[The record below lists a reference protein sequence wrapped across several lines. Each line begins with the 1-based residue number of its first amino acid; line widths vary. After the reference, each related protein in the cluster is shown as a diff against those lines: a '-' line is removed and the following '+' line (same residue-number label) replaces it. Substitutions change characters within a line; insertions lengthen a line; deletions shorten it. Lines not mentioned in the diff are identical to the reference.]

1 MLVNLGAQMS
11 LRKKGQTAVP
21 HKLMA
26 SIVIGRLILMPIVCG
41 CVIFGAVAVGVLP
54 TDRILLLLL
63 LLQGATPTAMSLG
76 TISQM
81 HGQYMDEIS
90 EIMFVCVSPPP
101 LLPPP
106 KTFRFLPATGSVGS
120 KLAVGCLGFRVN
132 VISVPFF
139 TIAVACF
146 LALLDPAGGFLESLA
161 GGNATLV

>member
-90 EIMFVCVSPPP
+90 EIMFVCVSPPHHH
-101 LLPPP
+101 
-106 KTFRFLPATGSVGS
+106 THDRIQACGVR
-120 KLAVGCLGFRVN
+120 CRVN

-146 LALLDPAGGFLESLA
+146 LALLDPAGGFLEGLA
-161 GGNATLV
+161 GGNAKLV

>member
-90 EIMFVCVSPPP
+90 EIMFVCVSPPS
-101 LLPPP
+101 PPP
-106 KTFRFLPATGSVGS
+106 ENFSLPACDRFGRIQACQASGVR
-120 KLAVGCLGFRVN
+120 CRVN

-139 TIAVACF
+139 TLAVACF
-146 LALLDPAGGFLESLA
+146 LALLDPAGGFLEGLA

>member
-90 EIMFVCVSPPP
+90 EIMFVCVSLSPPT
-101 LLPPP
+101 LTL
-106 KTFRFLPATGSVGS
+106 KTFRFLRAWPATGSVGS
-120 KLAVGCLGFRVN
+120 KHAVRG
-132 VISVPFF
+132 
-139 TIAVACF
+139 
-146 LALLDPAGGFLESLA
+146 AGS
-161 GGNATLV
+161 T

>member
-101 LLPPP
+101 TENFSLPACLACDRFGRIQACWCAVQGQRDLRAVLHASRRLLPRAAGP
-106 KTFRFLPATGSVGS
+106 RGGLP
-120 KLAVGCLGFRVN
+120 
-132 VISVPFF
+132 
-139 TIAVACF
+139 
-146 LALLDPAGGFLESLA
+146 
-161 GGNATLV
+161 